1 MMATG
6 TPRCPV
12 AAYKLYIQK
21 LNPKYRWL
29 FQRPKAITPPNG
41 TWFDNMVLGVKS
53 LEKMM
58 KRISEDAGLS
68 KLYTNHCIRAT
79 CITIL
84 DQNNTEAHHILS
96 VTGQSSEMSLRS
108 YAKTS
113 TLKRQQMSSL
123 IASKSSSATSS
134 TSRHSEQSTTSST
147 LVERQQLLGNRP
159 DTSSFAP
166 TANFDLLSGIFS
178 DPDTEPSG
186 SLMLESRQHHGNH
199 LVSAFRE
206 GTVNNNCTINVNP
219 VIINLVV
226 YNKRKCVVIESNSSQ
241 EY

>member
-1 MMATG
+1 
-6 TPRCPV
+6 
-12 AAYKLYIQK
+12 
-21 LNPKYRWL
+21 
-29 FQRPKAITPPNG
+29 
-41 TWFDNMVLGVKS
+41 
-53 LEKMM
+53 MM

-68 KLYTNHCIRAT
+68 KLYTNHSIRAT

-84 DQNNTEAHHILS
+84 DQNNTEACQILS

-134 TSRHSEQSTTSST
+134 TSRHSEQSTTST

-219 VIINLVV
+219 VIINRVV
-226 YNKRKCVVIESNSSQ
+226 YNKRKRVVIESNSSQ